1 MLRLEISR
9 EPDNKKVWPNL
20 STHLERRHKILKTS
34 SSISD
39 SATPTF
45 TKSEQPKV
53 YELFNKSSQYKPSS
67 DRGKLITEKVAKFMV
82 KDLRPFSV
90 VSNDGFRDL
99 VQTLDPKYV
108 LPSRTY
114 FSQTIIPDMYE
125 NVKSQV
131 QASLSKALLVA
142 ITTDGWTSRATE
154 SYVTIKSCHI
164 SEEWC
169 LKNYVLQTR
178 SLPVSHTGINIA
190 NVIKQAITEWG
201 LPEHPPLVSDNASNM
216 IVAAKEVGSNP
227 HLPCYAHTL
236 NLAVQKGLKIN
247 SISRLLG
254 SIKRVV
260 AFFHRS
266 TTDAAVLKDKLK
278 LLGLREVKLIHDVAT
293 RWNSAVDMLERF
305 LELQPAVYAALMSKD
320 IRSKETDIATMTE
333 DDITLSENIMAV
345 LIPLRT
351 VTTALCSESIPT
363 ASLILPLQKKLLTK
377 DLVYNE
383 SDPEAVKQLKKAI
396 SDDLRPRYSD
406 QRQFLED
413 TSLLDP
419 RFKTTY
425 LTDDEGFVVVS
436 RVIKDASNTSTLRIK
451 QEPGTSTTPVPQAEP
466 PLPQLDPN
474 VGGTTEGPSDQD
486 IIQPKEDTKPAGL
499 ASILED
505 VIITKTEKGTKT
517 KLDQAKQEMEVYMNT
532 ETLNL
537 GSDPLQWRKDNSWK
551 LPLLARLAKEHLCVC
566 ATSVPSE

>member
-1 MLRLEISR
+1 M
-9 EPDNKKVWPNL
+9 
-20 STHLERRHKILKTS
+20 
-34 SSISD
+34 
-39 SATPTF
+39 
-45 TKSEQPKV
+45 
-53 YELFNKSSQYKPSS
+53 
-67 DRGKLITEKVAKFMV
+67 
-82 KDLRPFSV
+82 
-90 VSNDGFRDL
+90 
-99 VQTLDPKYV
+99 
-108 LPSRTY
+108 
-114 FSQTIIPDMYE
+114 
-125 NVKSQV
+125 
-131 QASLSKALLVA
+131 A
-142 ITTDGWTSRATE
+142 ITTDVWTSRATE
-154 SYVTIKSCHI
+154 SYVTITSCHI

-201 LPEHPPLVSDNASNM
+201 LPEHPPLVSDNAANM

-254 SIKRVV
+254 RIRRVV

-266 TTDAAVLKDKLK
+266 TTAAAVLKEKLK

-333 DDITLSENIMAV
+333 DDITLSENIMAA

-419 RFKTTY
+419 RFKTSY
-425 LTDDEGFVVVS
+425 LTDDEGFVVAS
-436 RVIKDASNTSTLRIK
+436 RVITDASNTSTLKIK
-451 QEPGTSTTPVPQAEP
+451 QEPGTSTAPVPQAKP
-466 PLPQLDPN
+466 PLPQLDPDI
-474 VGGTTEGPSDQD
+474 GGTTEGPSDQD

-537 GSDPLQWRKDNSWK
+537 GSDPLQWWKDNSWR
-551 LPLLARLAKEHLCVC
+551 LPLLARLAREHLCVP
-566 ATSVPSE
+566 ATSVPSERVFSTAGDILSAQRASLNADKVDMLIFLKKNMP

>member
-1 MLRLEISR
+1 M
-9 EPDNKKVWPNL
+9 
-20 STHLERRHKILKTS
+20 
-34 SSISD
+34 
-39 SATPTF
+39 
-45 TKSEQPKV
+45 
-53 YELFNKSSQYKPSS
+53 
-67 DRGKLITEKVAKFMV
+67 
-82 KDLRPFSV
+82 
-90 VSNDGFRDL
+90 
-99 VQTLDPKYV
+99 
-108 LPSRTY
+108 
-114 FSQTIIPDMYE
+114 
-125 NVKSQV
+125 
-131 QASLSKALLVA
+131 A

-154 SYVTIKSCHI
+154 SYVTITSCHI

-201 LPEHPPLVSDNASNM
+201 LPEHPPLVSDNAANM

-247 SISRLLG
+247 SISSLLG
-254 SIKRVV
+254 RIRRVV

-266 TTDAAVLKDKLK
+266 TTAAAVLKEKLK

-293 RWNSAVDMLERF
+293 RWNSAVDLLERF

-363 ASLILPLQKKLLTK
+363 ASLILPLQNP
-377 DLVYNE
+377 D
-383 SDPEAVKQLKKAI
+383 I
-396 SDDLRPRYSD
+396 
-406 QRQFLED
+406 
-413 TSLLDP
+413 
-419 RFKTTY
+419 
-425 LTDDEGFVVVS
+425 
-436 RVIKDASNTSTLRIK
+436 
-451 QEPGTSTTPVPQAEP
+451 
-466 PLPQLDPN
+466 
-474 VGGTTEGPSDQD
+474 GGTTEGPSDQD

-537 GSDPLQWRKDNSWK
+537 GSDPLQWWKDNSWR
-551 LPLLARLAKEHLCVC
+551 LPLLARLAKEHLCVP
-566 ATSVPSE
+566 ATSVPSERVFGTAGDILSAQRASLNADKVDMLIFLKKNMP